1 MSSSRW
7 MLVWALTVA
16 TAASFVGAQD
26 EPRQTEALQAEPVA
40 LQSDPGG
47 VKTGLPERFGDPFE
61 AYQAGVF
68 DQALEG
74 FLDEQIEH
82 PEDPIAALNVG
93 SAHYEMRNYSE
104 ADKAFA
110 TGALSAETQVRQK
123 ALYNL
128 GNSAYRQGR
137 LQDAVE
143 LYKSALELDPEDVD
157 SKFNLEFVRD
167 EIRRRHEEAQKR
179 QDQENQQQQQDQQN
193 ESDSQNQDQDQQSPQ
208 EENDQNQD
216 DQGSD
221 ASQPQPDQSP
231 DSDQDGLP
239 DEIERSGEN
248 PTDPENPDSD
258 GDGLPDGAEDLN
270 RNGRVDPQETD
281 PNNPDTDG
289 DGQPDSQDPQGGS
302 ASAEDMAETSGTL
315 TQEEAER
322 YLQALEEG
330 RPVREQPGR
339 SGRRRTDKDW

>member
-7 MLVWALTVA
+7 MLIWALTVA
-16 TAASFVGAQD
+16 TVAAFVGAQD

-179 QDQENQQQQQDQQN
+179 QDQEKQQQQQDQQN

-239 DEIERSGEN
+239 D
-248 PTDPENPDSD
+248 
-258 GDGLPDGAEDLN
+258 
-270 RNGRVDPQETD
+270 
-281 PNNPDTDG
+281 G

-302 ASAEDMAETSGTL
+302 ASAEDMAESSGTL

-339 SGRRRTDKDW
+339 GRRRRTDKDW